1 MGNSREGRWSEIE
14 VDIESEKG
22 GAMAQSEFLTVG
34 QLAARCGVR
43 TSALRF
49 YESKGLIESMRTG
62 GNQRRYPR
70 STIRLVAV
78 IRAAQSV
85 GLSLDEIQDAMS
97 VIPEGRTPTK
107 KDWSRISSRWRARL
121 DERIQFLE
129 RLRDDLDQCIGCGC
143 LSLQSCN
150 LLNRGDKAAERG
162 AGPRHL
168 IEGKPS

>member
-1 MGNSREGRWSEIE
+1 MPEKEGAR
-14 VDIESEKG
+14 
-22 GAMAQSEFLTVG
+22 ALLTVG
-34 QLAARCGVR
+34 QLAERCGVR

-49 YESKGLIESMRTG
+49 YESIGLIESVRTS
-62 GNQRRYPR
+62 GNQRRYAR

-85 GLSLDEIQDAMS
+85 GLSLEEIKEATS

-107 KDWSRISSRWRARL
+107 KDWTRISARWRARL
-121 DERIQFLE
+121 DERVQFLE

-143 LSLQSCN
+143 LSLQSCS

-162 AGPRHL
+162 TGPRHL
-168 IEGKPS
+168 IEGKPN